1 MIHNRKKS
9 RIGSPR
15 RIFPTDSNKF
25 GIQPNLL
32 YHITI
37 VVRDFQPQEE
47 NKPRRRWNFTRG
59 ANGSSDKLDDS
70 NVAREHFSLYH
81 YSPTLEKNIS
91 LRDRSRGIANKRK
104 GNKNLGHR
112 NNETEEGKVEG
123 ECTWDAYKGRRYFR
137 DASSFHPSSFPQ
149 NVHHSRTSPFP
160 LNFSFLPFSPSER
173 G

>member
-1 MIHNRKKS
+1 MIHNRKKN
-9 RIGSPR
+9 RGSVFLVEFFQP
-15 RIFPTDSNKF
+15 ILINSVSNRTC
-25 GIQPNLL
+25 
-32 YHITI
+32 YTMS
-37 VVRDFQPQEE
+37 RDFQPQEE

-70 NVAREHFSLYH
+70 NVAREHFSLHH
-81 YSPTLEKNIS
+81 YSSTNLEKNVS

-112 NNETEEGKVEG
+112 NNETEEGKVGG